1 MHESAVIPVLLHTRV
16 RHLTDVSPTV
26 VASTIYVDVMREARA
41 RGIEFAVGGGSA
53 VAVYTAA
60 RESTKDIDLYVLPE
74 DRERMIDVV
83 TGCGLADY
91 YDVHPY
97 DRGWIYR
104 GYVNDVI
111 VDVMWS
117 MPNQR
122 TQVDVAWLR
131 RGPEID
137 LFGERV
143 RILPREELIWA
154 KLYVLQ
160 RDRSD
165 WPDILNLIYCTAAK
179 LDWDH
184 LVRRIGDDGPLL
196 GAVLTIFRWLC
207 PEKAD
212 LVPRHVW
219 ENLVHQCT
227 DARGGIPRP
236 DLLDTRPWFVPAL
249 EQTNKAR
256 ERS

>member
-1 MHESAVIPVLLHTRV
+1 
-16 RHLTDVSPTV
+16 VSPTAV
-26 VASTIYVDVMREARA
+26 QVTTYVDVIRQARA

-53 VAVYTAA
+53 VAVYTSA

-74 DRERMIDVV
+74 DRERMIEVV
-83 TGCGLADY
+83 KDCGLRDY
-91 YDVHPY
+91 YEVRPY

-104 GYVNDVI
+104 GYVDDAI

-122 TQVDVAWLR
+122 TQVDLDWLR
-131 RGPEID
+131 RGPEVD
-137 LFGERV
+137 LYGEQV

-165 WPDILNLIYCTAAK
+165 WPDILNLIYCTASK

-207 PEKAD
+207 PEKAHVVPARVWKR
-212 LVPRHVW
+212 LVS
-219 ENLVHQCT
+219 QCT
-227 DARGGIPRP
+227 EPRGGIPRP
-236 DLLDTRPWFVPAL
+236 NLLDTRPWFVPAL
-249 EQTNKAR
+249 DHTIKAT